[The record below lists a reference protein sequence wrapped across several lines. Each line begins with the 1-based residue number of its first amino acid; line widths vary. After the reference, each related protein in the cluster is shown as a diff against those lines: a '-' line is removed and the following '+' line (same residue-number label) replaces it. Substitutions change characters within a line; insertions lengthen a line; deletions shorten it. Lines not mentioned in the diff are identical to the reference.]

1 MPKYNNKNKLKNKKN
16 VEKIKLYIKKIL
28 QIQIWT
34 IQLSYLS
41 FKNIEDKFQ

>member
-28 QIQIWT
+28 QI
-34 IQLSYLS
+34 
-41 FKNIEDKFQ
+41 